1 MPRDIVSR
9 NDRREIQNA
18 LLTGLS
24 LISIAAIFK
33 RTPHCISQIAVR
45 WYAANNCSTRE
56 ELMAQEIKR
65 LKEQLLGPKKD

>member
-9 NDRREIQNA
+9 GDRHEIQNA

-24 LISIAAIFK
+24 LNVIAAIYK
-33 RTPHCISQIAVR
+33 RTPNCISQIAVR
-45 WYAANNCSTRE
+45 WYAANDCKNRE

-65 LKEQLLGPKKD
+65 LKEQLIGPKKD